1 MIRQIDQYEYLIGE
15 EILPS
20 NQSQM
25 KKQARF
31 AYSPLRNAFQKQ
43 TKRQVDALKSLNAS
57 NKINQLKQIENLV
70 P

>member
-1 MIRQIDQYEYLIGE
+1 
-15 EILPS
+15 
-20 NQSQM
+20 M
-25 KKQARF
+25 KEQARF